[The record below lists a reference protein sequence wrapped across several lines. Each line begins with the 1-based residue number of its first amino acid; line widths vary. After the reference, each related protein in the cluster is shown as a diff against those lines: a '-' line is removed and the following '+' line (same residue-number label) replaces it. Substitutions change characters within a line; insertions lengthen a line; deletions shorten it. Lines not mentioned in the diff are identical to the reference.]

1 MPADDSESP
10 RALPPM
16 PRVTPTISIIGAGR
30 LGTAFALAFSRR
42 GYVVQA
48 LVCRTALSARRAAK
62 IAGVAS
68 RTLALQ
74 ELSLLPRSDILLLTT
89 PDDQL
94 SNVAKLLATGLSP
107 GRRKRIALHSSGA
120 LPSEVLGELSSV
132 GFSIGSMHPLVS
144 VSDPESGARRLEA
157 AYFGIEGQLA
167 ATRAAR
173 RLVSAIGA
181 KSFPIAASNKALY
194 HAAAVMSS
202 GNVVALADI
211 AIEMLVNCGLTQS
224 YARAVL
230 IPLLESTIEN
240 LSSRDTGK
248 ALTGPFARS
257 DVATV
262 RRHLPAI
269 ARSEVTDALNAY
281 VLLGRHALS
290 IIKRDGLA
298 STLNNEL
305 ESILDEF
312 ESGK

>member
-1 MPADDSESP
+1 MPVDDSEPACAS
-10 RALPPM
+10 PPM
-16 PRVTPTISIIGAGR
+16 PRVAPTISIIGAGR

-48 LVCRTALSARRAAK
+48 LVCRTTQSARRAAK
-62 IAGVAS
+62 LAGVAS
-68 RTLALQ
+68 HTLALQ

-94 SNVAKLLATGLSP
+94 SNVAKLLAAGISRD
-107 GRRKRIALHSSGA
+107 RRQRIALHSSGA
-120 LPSEVLGELSSV
+120 LPSDILGDLSSV

-144 VSDPESGARRLEA
+144 VSDPESGARRLEG

-167 ATRAAR
+167 ATRVAR
-173 RLVSAIGA
+173 RLISAIGA
-181 KSFPIAASNKALY
+181 KSFPIEASNKALY

-211 AIEMLVNCGLTQS
+211 AIEMLVRCGLTQS
-224 YARAVL
+224 YARTVL
-230 IPLLESTIEN
+230 IPLLQSTIEN

-262 RRHLPAI
+262 RRHVPAI
-269 ARSEVTDALNAY
+269 ATSGVADALNAY
-281 VLLGRHALS
+281 VLLGRHALR
-290 IIKRDGLA
+290 IMERDGL
-298 STLNNEL
+298 SPKSNNEL
-305 ESILDEF
+305 KNILDEF

>member
-1 MPADDSESP
+1 MPVDDCEPS
-10 RALPPM
+10 RAKPPA

-48 LVCRTALSARRAAK
+48 LVCRSARSARRAAK
-62 IAGVAS
+62 MAGVAS

-89 PDDQL
+89 PDDEL
-94 SNVAKLLATGLSP
+94 SNVAKLLAAGISR
-107 GRRKRIALHSSGA
+107 GRRQRIALHSSGA
-120 LPSEVLGELSSV
+120 LPSDILGDLSSV
-132 GFSIGSMHPLVS
+132 GFSIGSMHPLIS
-144 VSDPESGARRLEA
+144 VSNPESGARRLKG
-157 AYFGIEGQLA
+157 AYFGIEGQVA
-167 ATRAAR
+167 ATRTAR

-181 KSFPIAASNKALY
+181 KSFPIAASDKALY
-194 HAAAVMSS
+194 HAAAVTSS
-202 GNVVALADI
+202 GNVVALVDI
-211 AIEMLVNCGLTQS
+211 AIEMLVRCGLTQS
-224 YARAVL
+224 YARTVL

-281 VLLGRHALS
+281 LLLGRHALS
-290 IIKRDGLA
+290 IMERSSL
-298 STLNNEL
+298 SLTPNNEL
-305 ESILDEF
+305 ESMLDEF